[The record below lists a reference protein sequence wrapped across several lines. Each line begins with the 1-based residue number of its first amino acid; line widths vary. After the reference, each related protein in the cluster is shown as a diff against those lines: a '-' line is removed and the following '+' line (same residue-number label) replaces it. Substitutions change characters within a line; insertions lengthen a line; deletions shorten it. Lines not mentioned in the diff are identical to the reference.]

1 MIVTYLFTVLMVFH
15 LPGSDG
21 VFDINST
28 TGCITVTT
36 YPSLLRKELYEIKV
50 KVKKKQNRKNPK
62 KHFREMY
69 HFMLYL
75 NPLPPLNL

>member
-1 MIVTYLFTVLMVFH
+1 MRGAELCLVVTYLFGVLMVFR

-28 TGCITVTT
+28 TGRITVTT

-50 KVKKKQNRKNPK
+50 KVKKNKL
-62 KHFREMY
+62 F
-69 HFMLYL
+69 FISA
-75 NPLPPLNL
+75 LPSLKCVFV